1 MRRRVTVDLAAA
13 FLLSLLG
20 GYCFAYLW
28 RVTTFDTKRAEG
40 HHLYFRAALCGA
52 VLFALALCLRTLLAS
67 DSLAYLNFD
76 SALVE
81 YVRPVLKAESGLAWV
96 AQGRRAEWVVTAIYS
111 LLLGIGC
118 GVLANLVTPRRWA
131 LRRSLSTFD
140 RLLLR
145 SYLEGVPVS
154 LTLKTSKVYVG
165 LVAKCPNPTR
175 EPVAVTL
182 LPMLSGN
189 RNAEGRMTLTTD
201 YDAAYSALREDGAA
215 LPGLPADWAS
225 QIELQIRADEIV
237 TAALFSTAIYSEFNP
252 EWGQHIVEPKNQPPV
267 VQVLSSIG
275 TNLRFSGPM

>member
-1 MRRRVTVDLAAA
+1 MDLAAA

-52 VLFALALCLRTLLAS
+52 MLFALALGLRTLLAF

-76 SALVE
+76 SAIVE
-81 YVRPVLKAESGLAWV
+81 YVRPALKTESGLAWV

-118 GVLANLVTPRRWA
+118 GVLANLVTPRWWA
-131 LRRSLSTFD
+131 LKRSLSTFD

-145 SYLEGVPVS
+145 AHLEEIPVS
-154 LTLKTSKVYVG
+154 LTLKTGKIYIG
-165 LVAKCPNPTR
+165 LVAMCPNPTR

-189 RNAEGRMTLTTD
+189 RDATGRITLTTD
-201 YDAAYSALREDGAA
+201 YDAVYSDLREGKAA
-215 LPGLPADWAS
+215 RLGLPADWQS
-225 QIELQIRADEIV
+225 EIELQIRADEII
-237 TAALFSTAIYSEFNP
+237 TAALFSDAIYAEFNP
-252 EWGQHIVEPKNQPPV
+252 EWQQHIVEPKNQPQLV
-267 VQVLSSIG
+267 HVLSSMG
-275 TNLRFSGPM
+275 TNFRFSGPT